1 MNSRDKKSVPAVVC
15 FLLGLSLLFR
25 YPLDAGAGEKVESEW
40 GGQIKAQG
48 FVSREEKSS
57 LFAPVGTGT
66 FLDGNVQFRI
76 NNDLFFSE
84 NTYFTT
90 HYEAVI
96 SGGDRRRRA
105 NALDRLF
112 PGLLNI
118 GFLAGAPVED
128 DRRFFDFTKAVSE
141 DDRYVLYHRLD
152 RFFLGLQRQWG
163 ALRVG
168 RQAVTWGNGLLF
180 NPMDLVNPFSPTDIE
195 RDYKIGD
202 DMVNVSIAT
211 DSLGELQFLYLPRRD
226 PATRDLTWNES
237 SLAGK
242 LHLLRGTNELDVM
255 AAKHFR
261 DAVVGAGST
270 GYLGDAA
277 WRLDATLTFPGEG
290 ARRSHYLSL
299 VANIDYSWD
308 FWGKNW
314 YGVIELYYN
323 GLGNDRYA
331 LALADPAI
339 AGRLDRGDLFVLG
352 RTYLSGHVR
361 VELHPLFN
369 LFLTAINNIEDPSG
383 ILQPRA
389 IWDVAEDVQV
399 TVGGN
404 VAYGEKG
411 TEFGGFEVAGTGLFT
426 GPPDS
431 AFLWLTYY
439 F

>member
-1 MNSRDKKSVPAVVC
+1 M
-15 FLLGLSLLFR
+15 
-25 YPLDAGAGEKVESEW
+25 
-40 GGQIKAQG
+40 
-48 FVSREEKSS
+48 
-57 LFAPVGTGT
+57 
-66 FLDGNVQFRI
+66 
-76 NNDLFFSE
+76 
-84 NTYFTT
+84 
-90 HYEAVI
+90 
-96 SGGDRRRRA
+96 
-105 NALDRLF
+105 
-112 PGLLNI
+112 
-118 GFLAGAPVED
+118 
-128 DRRFFDFTKAVSE
+128 
-141 DDRYVLYHRLD
+141 
-152 RFFLGLQRQWG
+152 
-163 ALRVG
+163 
-168 RQAVTWGNGLLF
+168 TWGNGLLF

-290 ARRSHYLSL
+290 TRRSHYLSL

-314 YGVIELYYN
+314 YGFIELYYN

-389 IWDVAEDVQV
+389 MWDVAEDVQV

-431 AFLWLTYY
+431 AFLWLTY
-439 F
+439 FF